1 MQFPTLKPLA
11 FILSAL
17 ASSSLLQA
25 QTVTPMDNANVTL
38 QDIQQALL
46 GDAII
51 VESFEFKGRDAQIGQ
66 FLGYEYLFGAGF
78 DQGVILSTGKVASV
92 VANTNQSDKSSTIF
106 SDTEQSDDDL
116 GEHIFD
122 PAKITLEF
130 VPNFSQLSLEFIF
143 GSEEYN
149 EYVGSRFNDR
159 FEILVNGENCAKTP
173 DGQSFSINTVN
184 DRANFPPLK
193 GEPGESSNPEL
204 YINNDPGETTTD
216 DGDTETSVATLA
228 TEMDGFTKLLTCTA
242 NVIAGETNRLVIG
255 ILDKGDAKLDSWV
268 FFNANS
274 LTARPIDPNLDSDG
288 DGIADIIERPSGRL
302 LDSDNDGIPN
312 YLDLDS
318 DNDGIPDSIEYQGN
332 VYDDPDGDGLVDH
345 EPTNQRPV
353 DSDGD
358 GIVDYIDVDSDNDGL
373 TDAEESGLLTDIDN
387 DGLLNYRD
395 ADSDGDNFDDFI
407 ENGDFDK
414 DGINDR
420 LQKETGLKTAV
431 SGVGS
436 FGLEW
441 LLTAPLLL
449 LGRRLRKA

>member
-1 MQFPTLKPLA
+1 MPFPTLKPLA
-11 FILSAL
+11 LLIGAFASA
-17 ASSSLLQA
+17 SLLQA
-25 QTVTPMDNANVTL
+25 QSVTPMDNANVTL
-38 QDIQQALL
+38 DTIQQTLMD
-46 GDAII
+46 DAII
-51 VESFEFKGRDAQIGQ
+51 VESFKFKGHDAQIGQ

-78 DQGVILSTGKVASV
+78 DHGVILSTGEVASV
-92 VANTNQSDKSSTIF
+92 VANTNQSDKSTTIF
-106 SDTEQSDDDL
+106 SDTEQRDDDL
-116 GEHIFD
+116 GDHIFD

-159 FEILVNGENCAKTP
+159 LEILVNGENCAKTP

-193 GEPGESSNPEL
+193 GEAGESSNPEL
-204 YINNDPGETTTD
+204 YINNDPGETTTKE
-216 DGDTETSVATLA
+216 GGAETSRATLA
-228 TEMDGFTKLLTCTA
+228 TEMDGFTKLLECTA

-274 LTARPIDPNLDSDG
+274 LTVNPLDPNLDSDG
-288 DGIADIIERPSGRL
+288 DGIADVIERPSGRL

-332 VYDDPDGDGLVDH
+332 LNDDPDGDGLVDH
-345 EPTNQRPV
+345 EPTNQTPV
-353 DSDGD
+353 DTDGD
-358 GIVDYIDVDSDNDGL
+358 GVVDYIDIDSDNDGL
-373 TDAEESGLLTDIDN
+373 SDETESGLLTDIDQ

-395 ADSDGDNFDDFI
+395 ADSDGDAFDDYI
-407 ENGDFDK
+407 ENGDFDN

-436 FGLEW
+436 IGLEW
-441 LLTAPLLL
+441 LLALPLLL